1 MGLDLHFYF
10 LLILS
15 FVHHF
20 RYDTPFCM
28 LNILNGMLQYLFG
41 KLYPIKLWLTQF
53 RVVSCDNA
61 RVLST
66 AMRKSIL
73 RDPQGQVNHARDYPP
88 QAVRP
93 SPSPSFASARA
104 SYPVFLAFHD
114 TLKLQID
121 WAWRGLVDAF
131 RWDIVIGL
139 LTRNVCCPLP
149 SLSCL
154 CRSLTVYMQRCRSPR
169 ECAQVFLAQWHLPS
183 FDLCL

>member
-15 FVHHF
+15 FVRHF

-28 LNILNGMLQYLFG
+28 LNISMACYSTCLACY
-41 KLYPIKLWLTQF
+41 TQLSCGS
-53 RVVSCDNA
+53 RNSPCDNA

-73 RDPQGQVNHARDYPP
+73 RDPQGQVNRARDYPP

-114 TLKLQID
+114 TLKLQIG